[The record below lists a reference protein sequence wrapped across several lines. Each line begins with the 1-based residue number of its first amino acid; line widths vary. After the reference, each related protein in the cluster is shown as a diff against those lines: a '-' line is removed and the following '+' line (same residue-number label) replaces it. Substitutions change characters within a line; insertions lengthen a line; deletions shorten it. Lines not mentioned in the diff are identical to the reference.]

1 MEGLA
6 CGPSDEPS
14 EGIVVSKPAAR
25 LMMLVNAAVWGSGYT
40 MLKHVQESMPTQWMM
55 FFRMAAAVL
64 LMGVVF
70 FPRLRGIRLRRYVVP
85 GLALALTYWLG
96 FLFQLKGL
104 ETTSPGR
111 NGFFTDTYC
120 VMVPFIVWAFTRKR
134 PSWQHLV
141 AALVCA
147 VGIGLVSLSGGGG
160 AQLMHMGSGDLMTI
174 VGAFFFA
181 LNFVLVGLIG
191 KDFDAVALM
200 LAEFAWCVLFFG
212 VGAVFTSGAPST
224 DWARWDIVLCIAYLV
239 VGSTVIAQIFQTIA
253 IQNLPTSEASV
264 ILSTECIF
272 AMLVSVLATG
282 ETLTIP
288 SLCGFALIFGAILLS
303 EIQVPAKSHESSK
316 SHERAHA
323 GNEPVDD
330 RKAD

>member
-1 MEGLA
+1 MQRRSHTSDIEGEWMEGLA

-14 EGIVVSKPAAR
+14 EGIVVSKPTAR

-40 MLKHVQESMPTQWMM
+40 MLKHVQESMPTQWVM

-111 NGFFTDTYC
+111 NSFFTDTYC

-160 AQLMHMGSGDLMTI
+160 AELMNMSFGDSVTI

-181 LNFVLVGLIG
+181 LNLVLVGFVG
-191 KDFDAVALM
+191 KDFDAIALM
-200 LAEFAWCVLFFG
+200 LAEFVWCAPLFG
-212 VGAVFTSGAPST
+212 SGALFTEGGSVHVLGALGYRVVPCLSGNRFHGDCPSVPNHRHT
-224 DWARWDIVLCIAYLV
+224 EPAYFRSV
-239 VGSTVIAQIFQTIA
+239 RD
-253 IQNLPTSEASV
+253 SEHGMH
-264 ILSTECIF
+264 F
-272 AMLVSVLATG
+272 
-282 ETLTIP
+282 
-288 SLCGFALIFGAILLS
+288 
-303 EIQVPAKSHESSK
+303 
-316 SHERAHA
+316 RHA
-323 GNEPVDD
+323 GICDFH
-330 RKAD
+330 R